1 MELELTLIK
10 YEADKNIER
19 RLTQTNMPEVG
30 GIKENMGPCMSSFSL
45 LIDARYTSKSL
56 NPTSLVRDG
65 SSLQGS
71 QGRSCASV
79 YTQHPDL
86 KARNEIDGSNF

>member
-56 NPTSLVRDG
+56 NPTLGNEPG
-65 SSLQGS
+65 SRWKFSTRQSRKKL
-71 QGRSCASV
+71 RLRV
-79 YTQHPDL
+79 YSAPRPESTQ
-86 KARNEIDGSNF
+86 